1 MCSSN
6 LFMKSVIKTA
16 WKFIRFDK
24 TKSIGVVVG
33 IVIST
38 FLIGQQIGTFNFLT
52 GLMSVLVKNT
62 TTDIWVVDDKT
73 TDANQLSLIDMRK
86 EKEIKSLTGVKEAF
100 PIIVT
105 TGKAKFPNG
114 TSAIV
119 NIIGSEYP
127 HFKVGPDS
135 TKIIQG
141 KLPDLLQEAGVS
153 ADYFDRGNFGGSSD
167 VGTFFEINGKRAV
180 ITLQTKGIRGW
191 GGYLMYT
198 TADRAR
204 FYGNIP
210 STNISALMVN
220 VKDGEDVDRVV
231 DQINNSIYGVRAWR
245 TSSLSTSTVKSV
257 LASTGLGASTGS
269 LVGFAIIAGFFII
282 GLTMYSSALDR
293 IKDYGTLKAI
303 GATDSYIRNLIL
315 TQATLFAIV
324 GFMVALVF
332 LMGFKNG
339 MYQTGILIDFSPI
352 ILFSILTITFSISLF
367 GAVFAI
373 RRIKNVEPASVFR
386 G

>member
-1 MCSSN
+1 MNSI
-6 LFMKSVIKTA
+6 IKIA
-16 WKFIRFDK
+16 WKFIHFDK

-62 TTDIWVVDDKT
+62 TSDIWVVDNKT
-73 TDANQLSLIDMRK
+73 TDANQLSLIDSRK
-86 EKEIKSLTGVKEAF
+86 EKEIKSLPGVKEAF
-100 PIIVT
+100 PIVMT
-105 TGKAKFPNG
+105 NGKAKFSGG
-114 TSAIV
+114 TSAVV

-127 HFKVGPDS
+127 YFKAGPDS
-135 TKIIQG
+135 TKIIEG

-153 ADYFDRGNFGGSSD
+153 ADYFDRSNFGGSSN
-167 VGTFFEINGKRAV
+167 VGTYFEINGKRAV
-180 ITLQTKGIRGW
+180 IMLQTKGIRGW

-198 TADRAR
+198 SIDRAR
-204 FYGNIP
+204 YYGNIS

-220 VKDGEDVDRVV
+220 VKEGEDVNHVV
-231 DQINNSIYGVRAWR
+231 NQINNSIYGVRAWR
-245 TSSLSTSTVKSV
+245 TSSLSSSTIKSV

-303 GATDSYIRNLIL
+303 GATDSYIRKLIL
-315 TQATLFAIV
+315 TQATLFAVV
-324 GFMVALVF
+324 GFLIALVF
-332 LMGFKNG
+332 LMGFKKG
-339 MYQTGILIDFSPI
+339 MYQSGIVIDFSPI
-352 ILFSILTITFSISLF
+352 ILFSILMVTFSISLF

>member
-1 MCSSN
+1 MNSI
-6 LFMKSVIKTA
+6 IKIA
-16 WKFIRFDK
+16 WKFIHFDK

-62 TTDIWVVDDKT
+62 TSDIWVVDNKT
-73 TDANQLSLIDMRK
+73 TDANQLSLIDSRK
-86 EKEIKSLTGVKEAF
+86 EKEIKSLPGVKEAF
-100 PIIVT
+100 PIVMT
-105 TGKAKFPNG
+105 NGKAKFSGG
-114 TSAIV
+114 TSAVV

-127 HFKVGPDS
+127 YFKAGPDS
-135 TKIIQG
+135 TKIIEG

-153 ADYFDRGNFGGSSD
+153 ADYFDRSNFGGSSN
-167 VGTFFEINGKRAV
+167 VGTYFEINGKRAV
-180 ITLQTKGIRGW
+180 IMLQTKGIRGW

-198 TADRAR
+198 SIDRAR
-204 FYGNIP
+204 YYGNIS

-220 VKDGEDVDRVV
+220 VKEGEDVNHVV
-231 DQINNSIYGVRAWR
+231 NQINNSIYGVRAWR
-245 TSSLSTSTVKSV
+245 TSSLSSSTIKSV
-257 LASTGLGASTGS
+257 LASTGIGASTGS

-303 GATDSYIRNLIL
+303 GATDSYIRKLIL
-315 TQATLFAIV
+315 TQATLFAVV
-324 GFMVALVF
+324 GFLIALIF
-332 LMGFKNG
+332 LMGFKKG
-339 MYQTGILIDFSPI
+339 MYQSGIVIDFSPI
-352 ILFSILTITFSISLF
+352 ILFSILMVTFSISLF

>member
-1 MCSSN
+1 
-6 LFMKSVIKTA
+6 MKSIISTA

-62 TTDIWVVDDKT
+62 HADIWVIDDKT
-73 TDANQLSLIDMRK
+73 KDVNQLSLLDTRK
-86 EKEIKSLTGVKEAF
+86 EKEIKSLPGVQEVF
-100 PIIVT
+100 PIVIT
-105 TGKAKFPNG
+105 SGKAKFPDG
-114 TSAIV
+114 TNANV
-119 NIIGSEYP
+119 NLIGSEYP
-127 HFKVGPDS
+127 NFKVGPDR
-135 TKIIQG
+135 TKIVQG
-141 KLPDLLQEAGVS
+141 KFSDLLQESGVS
-153 ADYFDRGNFGGSSD
+153 ADYFDRNNFGGSSE
-167 VGTFFEINGKRAV
+167 VGTTFEINGKRAV
-180 ITLQTKGIRGW
+180 ITLQTKGVRGW

-198 TADRAR
+198 TIDRAR
-204 FYGNIP
+204 YYGNIP
-210 STNISALMVN
+210 STNVSALMVN
-220 VKDGEDVDRVV
+220 VKEGEDVNQVIN
-231 DQINNSIYGVRAWR
+231 QINNSIYGVQAWS
-245 TSSLSTSTVKSV
+245 TSSLSSSTVESV

-303 GATDSYIRNLIL
+303 GATNSYIRKLVL

-324 GFMVALVF
+324 GFLIAFIF

-339 MYQTGILIDFSPI
+339 MYQVGIVIDFTPILI
-352 ILFSILTITFSISLF
+352 FSILLITFSISLF

-373 RRIKNVEPASVFR
+373 KRIKNVEPASVFR

>member
-1 MCSSN
+1 
-6 LFMKSVIKTA
+6 MKFGIKTA

-62 TTDIWVVDDKT
+62 TADIWVVDNKT
-73 TDANQLSLIDMRK
+73 TDANQLSLIDTRK
-86 EKEIKSLTGVKEAF
+86 EKEIKSLEGVKEAF
-100 PIIVT
+100 PMVVT
-105 TGKAKFPNG
+105 NGKAKFPNG
-114 TSAIV
+114 TSAVV
-119 NIIGSEYP
+119 NIIGSEFPY
-127 HFKVGPDS
+127 FKAGPDS
-135 TKIIQG
+135 AKVVQG
-141 KLPDLLQEAGVS
+141 ELSDLVQEAAVS
-153 ADYFDRGNFGGSSD
+153 ADYFDRNNFGGSSN
-167 VGTFFEINGKRAV
+167 VGTSFEINGKRAV

-198 TADRAR
+198 TIDRAR
-204 FYGNIP
+204 FYSNIP
-210 STNISALMVN
+210 STAISALLVN
-220 VKDGEDVDRVV
+220 VKKGKDVDQVV

-245 TSSLSTSTVKSV
+245 ASSLSSATINSV

-303 GATDSYIRNLIL
+303 GATDAYIRKLIL

-324 GFMVALVF
+324 GFMIAFIF
-332 LMGFKNG
+332 LLGFKNG
-339 MYQTGILIDFSPI
+339 MYQSGIVIDFSPGILFI
-352 ILFSILTITFSISLF
+352 ILTVTFSISLF

>member
-1 MCSSN
+1 MNSI
-6 LFMKSVIKTA
+6 IKIA

-62 TTDIWVVDDKT
+62 TSDIWVVDNKT
-73 TDANQLSLIDMRK
+73 TDANQLSLIDSRK
-86 EKEIKSLTGVKEAF
+86 EKEIKSLPGVKEAF
-100 PIIVT
+100 PIVMT
-105 TGKAKFPNG
+105 NGKAKFSGG
-114 TSAIV
+114 TSAVV

-127 HFKVGPDS
+127 YFKAGPDS
-135 TKIIQG
+135 TKIIEG

-153 ADYFDRGNFGGSSD
+153 ADYFDRSNFGGSSN
-167 VGTFFEINGKRAV
+167 VGTYFEINGKRAV
-180 ITLQTKGIRGW
+180 IMLQTKGIRGW

-198 TADRAR
+198 SIDRAR
-204 FYGNIP
+204 YYGNIS

-220 VKDGEDVDRVV
+220 VKEGEDINHVV
-231 DQINNSIYGVRAWR
+231 NQINNSIYGVRAWR
-245 TSSLSTSTVKSV
+245 TSSLSSSTIKSV

-303 GATDSYIRNLIL
+303 GATDSYIRKLIL
-315 TQATLFAIV
+315 TQATLFAVV
-324 GFMVALVF
+324 GFLIALVF
-332 LMGFKNG
+332 LMGFKKS
-339 MYQTGILIDFSPI
+339 MYQSGIVIDFSPI
-352 ILFSILTITFSISLF
+352 ILFSILMVTFSISLF

>member
-1 MCSSN
+1 MNSI
-6 LFMKSVIKTA
+6 IKIA

-62 TTDIWVVDDKT
+62 TSDIWVVDNKT
-73 TDANQLSLIDMRK
+73 TDANQLSLIDSRK
-86 EKEIKSLTGVKEAF
+86 EKEIKSLPGVKEAF
-100 PIIVT
+100 PIVMT
-105 TGKAKFPNG
+105 NGKAKFSGG
-114 TSAIV
+114 TSAVV

-127 HFKVGPDS
+127 YFKAGPDS
-135 TKIIQG
+135 TKIIEG

-153 ADYFDRGNFGGSSD
+153 ADYFDRSNFGGSSN
-167 VGTFFEINGKRAV
+167 VGTYFEINGKRAV
-180 ITLQTKGIRGW
+180 IMLQTKGIRGW

-198 TADRAR
+198 SIDRAR
-204 FYGNIP
+204 YYGNIS

-220 VKDGEDVDRVV
+220 VKEGEDVNHVV
-231 DQINNSIYGVRAWR
+231 NQINNSIYGVRAWR
-245 TSSLSTSTVKSV
+245 TSSLSSSTIKSV

-303 GATDSYIRNLIL
+303 GATDSYIRKLIL
-315 TQATLFAIV
+315 TQATLFAVV
-324 GFMVALVF
+324 GFLIALIF
-332 LMGFKNG
+332 LMGFKKG
-339 MYQTGILIDFSPI
+339 MYQSGIVIDFSPI
-352 ILFSILTITFSISLF
+352 ILFSILMVTFSISLF

>member
-1 MCSSN
+1 MNSI
-6 LFMKSVIKTA
+6 IKIA

-62 TTDIWVVDDKT
+62 TSDIWVVDNKT
-73 TDANQLSLIDMRK
+73 TDANQLSLIDSRK
-86 EKEIKSLTGVKEAF
+86 EKEIKSLPGVKEAF
-100 PIIVT
+100 PIVMT
-105 TGKAKFPNG
+105 NGKAKFSGG
-114 TSAIV
+114 TSAVV

-127 HFKVGPDS
+127 YFKAGPDS
-135 TKIIQG
+135 TKIIEG

-153 ADYFDRGNFGGSSD
+153 ADYFDRSNFGGSSN
-167 VGTFFEINGKRAV
+167 VGTYFEINGKRAV
-180 ITLQTKGIRGW
+180 IMLQTKGIRGW

-198 TADRAR
+198 SIDRAR
-204 FYGNIP
+204 YYGNIS

-220 VKDGEDVDRVV
+220 VKEGEDVNHVV
-231 DQINNSIYGVRAWR
+231 NQINNSIYGVRAWR
-245 TSSLSTSTVKSV
+245 TSSLSSSTIKSV

-303 GATDSYIRNLIL
+303 GATDSYIRKLIL
-315 TQATLFAIV
+315 TQATLFAVV
-324 GFMVALVF
+324 GFLIALVF
-332 LMGFKNG
+332 LMGFKKG
-339 MYQTGILIDFSPI
+339 MYQSGIVIDFSPI
-352 ILFSILTITFSISLF
+352 ILFSILMVTFSISLF

>member
-1 MCSSN
+1 MNSI
-6 LFMKSVIKTA
+6 IKIA

-62 TTDIWVVDDKT
+62 TSDIWVVDNKT
-73 TDANQLSLIDMRK
+73 TDANQLSLIDSRK
-86 EKEIKSLTGVKEAF
+86 EKEIKSLPGVKEAF
-100 PIIVT
+100 PIVMT
-105 TGKAKFPNG
+105 NGKAKFSGG
-114 TSAIV
+114 TSAVV

-127 HFKVGPDS
+127 YFKAGPDS
-135 TKIIQG
+135 TKIIEG

-153 ADYFDRGNFGGSSD
+153 ADYFDRSNFGGSSN
-167 VGTFFEINGKRAV
+167 VGTYFEINGKRAV
-180 ITLQTKGIRGW
+180 IMLQTKGIRGW

-198 TADRAR
+198 SIDRAR
-204 FYGNIP
+204 YYGNIS

-220 VKDGEDVDRVV
+220 VKEGEDVNHVV
-231 DQINNSIYGVRAWR
+231 NQINNSIYGVRAWR
-245 TSSLSTSTVKSV
+245 TSSLSSSTIKSV

-303 GATDSYIRNLIL
+303 GATDSYIRKLIH
-315 TQATLFAIV
+315 TQATLFAVV
-324 GFMVALVF
+324 GFLIALVF
-332 LMGFKNG
+332 LMGFKKG
-339 MYQTGILIDFSPI
+339 MYQSGILIDFSPI
-352 ILFSILTITFSISLF
+352 ILFSILMVTFSISLF

>member
-1 MCSSN
+1 
-6 LFMKSVIKTA
+6 MKAIIKTA

-62 TTDIWVVDDKT
+62 TTDIWVVDNKT
-73 TDANQLSLIDMRK
+73 TDANQLSLIDTRK
-86 EKEIKSLTGVKEAF
+86 EKEIKSLAGVKEAF
-100 PIIVT
+100 PIVVT
-105 TGKAKFPNG
+105 TGKAKFPDG

-127 HFKVGPDS
+127 NFKAGPDS

-153 ADYFDRGNFGGSSD
+153 ADYFDRSNFGGSSD
-167 VGTFFEINGKRAV
+167 AGTFFEINGKRAV

-191 GGYLMYT
+191 GGCLMYT
-198 TADRAR
+198 TIDRAR
-204 FYGNIP
+204 YYGNIP

-231 DQINNSIYGVRAWR
+231 DHINNSIYGVRAWR
-245 TSSLSTSTVKSV
+245 TSSLSSSTIKSV
-257 LASTGLGASTGS
+257 LAS
-269 LVGFAIIAGFFII
+269 
-282 GLTMYSSALDR
+282 MYSSALDR

-303 GATDSYIRNLIL
+303 GATNSYVRKLIL

-324 GFMVALVF
+324 GFLVALVF

-352 ILFSILTITFSISLF
+352 ILFSILIITFSISLF

>member
-1 MCSSN
+1 
-6 LFMKSVIKTA
+6 MKSTIITA

-62 TTDIWVVDDKT
+62 TTAIWVVDNKT
-73 TDANQLSLIDMRK
+73 TDANQLSLLDIRK
-86 EKEIKSLTGVKEAF
+86 ENEIKSLPGVKEAF
-100 PIIVT
+100 AIVVT
-105 TGKAKFPNG
+105 NGKAKFPDG
-114 TSAIV
+114 TSANV
-119 NIIGSEYP
+119 TIIGSEFP
-127 HFKVGPDS
+127 HFKAGPDS
-135 TKIIQG
+135 TKIMQG
-141 KLPDLLQEAGVS
+141 KLPDLLQESAVS
-153 ADYFDRGNFGGSSD
+153 ADYFDRNNFGGSSN
-167 VGTFFEINGKRAV
+167 VGTSFEINGKRAV
-180 ITLQTKGIRGW
+180 IRLQTKGIRGW

-198 TADRAR
+198 TLDRAR
-204 FYGNIP
+204 YYGAIA
-210 STNISALMVN
+210 STNSSALMVN
-220 VKDGEDVDRVV
+220 VKEGENIDQVV
-231 DQINNSIYGVRAWR
+231 DQINSTVYGVRAWP
-245 TSSLSTSTVKSV
+245 SSALEEATIQSV

-303 GATDSYIRNLIL
+303 GATNSYIRNLIL

-324 GFMVALVF
+324 GFLVALVF

-339 MYQTGILIDFSPI
+339 MYQAGILIDFNPT
-352 ILFSILTITFSISLF
+352 ILFSILMITFSISLF

-373 RRIKNVEPASVFR
+373 RRVKNVEPASVFR

>member
-1 MCSSN
+1 MNSI
-6 LFMKSVIKTA
+6 IKIA

-62 TTDIWVVDDKT
+62 TSDIWVVDNKT
-73 TDANQLSLIDMRK
+73 TDANQLSLIDSRK
-86 EKEIKSLTGVKEAF
+86 EKEIKSLPGVKEAF
-100 PIIVT
+100 PIVMT
-105 TGKAKFPNG
+105 NGKAKFSGG
-114 TSAIV
+114 TSAVV

-127 HFKVGPDS
+127 YFKAGPDS

-141 KLPDLLQEAGVS
+141 QLPDLLQEAGVS
-153 ADYFDRGNFGGSSD
+153 ADYFDRSNFGGSSN
-167 VGTFFEINGKRAV
+167 VGTYFEINGKRAV
-180 ITLQTKGIRGW
+180 IMLQTKGIRGW

-198 TADRAR
+198 SIDRAR
-204 FYGNIP
+204 YYGNIS

-220 VKDGEDVDRVV
+220 VKEGEDVNHVV
-231 DQINNSIYGVRAWR
+231 NQINNSIYGVRAWR
-245 TSSLSTSTVKSV
+245 TSSLSSSTIKSV

-303 GATDSYIRNLIL
+303 GATDSYIRKLIL
-315 TQATLFAIV
+315 TQATLFAVV
-324 GFMVALVF
+324 GFLIALVF
-332 LMGFKNG
+332 LMGFKKG
-339 MYQTGILIDFSPI
+339 MYQSGIVIDFSPI
-352 ILFSILTITFSISLF
+352 ILFSILMVTFSISLF